1 MKFQCDICEKI
12 FKTNQH
18 LTQHKNKK
26 KPCTKINETHDKS
39 KINNQN
45 VLEILSTQKFLIQQN
60 ANLQNTVKQLEEEIV
75 ILNKKKDI
83 TKNFIKYIL
92 ATDYLDDEIYKNISS
107 WITKAKYKQFKQVK
121 YSDTL
126 STNSI
131 LPSTNFTLPSTNF
144 TLPSTNFTL
153 PDFKK
158 KISPVN
164 SIISDITLTPSLDY
178 KDNTNYSK
186 L

>member
-12 FKTNQH
+12 FKTTQH

-26 KPCTKINETHDKS
+26 KLCTKINETHDKS
-39 KINNQN
+39 EINNQN

-92 ATDYLDDEIYKNISS
+92 ATDYLDDEIYKNISY
-107 WITKAKYKQFKQVK
+107 WITKAKYKQFK

-126 STNSI
+126 STNS
-131 LPSTNFTLPSTNF
+131 TLPSTNS
-144 TLPSTNFTL
+144 TLPSTNSTLPSTIFTL
-153 PDFKK
+153 PNFKK